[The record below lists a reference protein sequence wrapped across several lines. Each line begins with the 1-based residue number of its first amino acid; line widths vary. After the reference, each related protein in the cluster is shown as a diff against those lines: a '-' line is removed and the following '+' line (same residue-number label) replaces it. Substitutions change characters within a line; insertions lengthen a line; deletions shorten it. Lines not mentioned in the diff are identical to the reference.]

1 MTIKN
6 EKINRRKWS
15 VYEMNGK
22 CKTGPLC
29 LKFFIIWKKYNPI
42 LENWKMKL
50 QKIK

>member
-29 LKFFIIWKKYNPI
+29 LKFFIIWKEI
-42 LENWKMKL
+42 LKNETS
-50 QKIK
+50 KIK